1 MSRRVTRRSF
11 VKGSILGSAGVA
23 LGVSAPGGGAT
34 ASDGAPAEPAP
45 PAEPADPPLPRGKI
59 GKLEVSRMLLGG
71 NLLTHYTHSR
81 DLAYVYTLTRHYNT
95 KEKLLET
102 LAIAEANGINTLSV
116 HTAEGI
122 VDILREHREK
132 RGGKIQWIICP
143 TEPVEDG
150 LARYERQV
158 KQLLDVGTDAIY
170 LWGVHAEALLGAGRV
185 DLIAKA
191 VELPRKLGVPSGV
204 GGHELA
210 VVQTCEKEGVPAE
223 FYLKTLHHHGYPSAK
238 LNHDSLWCAV
248 PDETI
253 AFMRGVE
260 KPWVAFKTMAAGA
273 IPPRDAFRYAVE
285 GGADFVL
292 AGMFDYEIA
301 EDVRILK
308 EVLAATGGGA
318 GPGAGTGTGAGGSAR
333 ARPWR
338 A

>member
-1 MSRRVTRRSF
+1 MARRVTRRSF

-23 LGVSAPGGGAT
+23 LGMSPAPAIVGT
-34 ASDGAPAEPAP
+34 AAPAEAP
-45 PAEPADPPLPRGKI
+45 PASAEGAPPASADLPLPRGKI

-71 NLLTHYTHSR
+71 NLLTHFTHSR
-81 DLAYVYTLTRHYNT
+81 DLAYVYNLARHYNT
-95 KEKLLET
+95 KEKILET
-102 LAIAEANGINTLSV
+102 LAVAEAQGINTLSV

-132 RGGKIQWIICP
+132 RGGKMQWIICP
-143 TEPVEDG
+143 TEPVEEG
-150 LARYERQV
+150 LERYERQV

-170 LWGVHAEALLGAGRV
+170 LWGVRSEELLRAGRI
-185 DLIAKA
+185 DLIRQA
-191 VELPRKLGVPSGV
+191 VELPKRLGVPSGV
-204 GGHELA
+204 GGHELS
-210 VVQTCEKEGVPAE
+210 VVQACEKEGVPSD
-223 FYLKTLHHHGYPSAK
+223 FYLKTLHHHGYPSSK

-253 AFMRGVE
+253 AFMRSVE

-301 EDVRILK
+301 EDVKILR
-308 EVLAATGGGA
+308 EIL
-318 GPGAGTGTGAGGSAR
+318 AGTGER